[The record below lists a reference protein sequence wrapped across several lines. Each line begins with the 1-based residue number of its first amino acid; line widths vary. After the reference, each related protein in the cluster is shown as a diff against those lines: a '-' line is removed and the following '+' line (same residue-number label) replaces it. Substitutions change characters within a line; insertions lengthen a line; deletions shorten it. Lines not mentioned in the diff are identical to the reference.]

1 MAKPCP
7 PRAFHWALRLSG
19 LLAALTLGATAM
31 AADPPVA
38 AFQSE
43 YRLKAA
49 GFPFS
54 VGATRS
60 LAPAADGG
68 WKMEVKAK
76 NFIGEIRETSVFQWD
91 GCVPV
96 TRYYGYR
103 RAGLG
108 RGKTAELRIDPAS
121 HQATSERSD
130 HEPRTYDAGPGAT
143 DEIALPLALQCMLSR
158 GEDALTLRVADE
170 REVET
175 HRYRVEGRET
185 LEVADREVKTI
196 KVRRVRERD
205 NGRETFLWFAPEHDH
220 ALVQLVQRN
229 NDGRHVLRLETF
241 P

>member
-1 MAKPCP
+1 MANPCP
-7 PRAFHWALRLSG
+7 PRAFHRALRLSG
-19 LLAALTLGATAM
+19 LLAALTLASNAM
-31 AADPPVA
+31 AAPPVA

-54 VGATRS
+54 VSATRS
-60 LAPAADGG
+60 LTPTGNGG

-76 NFIGEIRETSVFQWD
+76 NFIGEIRETSVFHWD

-108 RGKTAELRIDPAS
+108 RVKTAELRIDPTS
-121 HQATSERSD
+121 HQATSERSGHD
-130 HEPRTYDAGPGAT
+130 SRVYDAGAAAT
-143 DEIALPLALQCMLSR
+143 DDISLPLALQCMLSR
-158 GEDALTLRVADE
+158 KQDSMTLRVADE

-175 HRYRVEGRET
+175 HRYQVEGRET
-185 LEVADREVKTI
+185 LEVDDKEVDTI

-205 NGRETFLWFAPEHDH
+205 NGRQTWLWFAPEHDY

-229 NDGRHVLRLETF
+229 NDGRHVLRLESF

>member
-7 PRAFHWALRLSG
+7 PRAFHRALRLSG
-19 LLAALTLGATAM
+19 LLAALTLGSTAM
-31 AADPPVA
+31 AAPPVA

-60 LAPAADGG
+60 LSPAANGG

-76 NFIGEIRETSVFQWD
+76 NFIGEIRETSLFEWQ

-108 RGKTAELRIDPAS
+108 RVKTAELRIDPAT
-121 HQATSERSD
+121 HRATSERSG
-130 HEPRTYDAGPGAT
+130 HEPRDYDAGAAAT

-158 GEDALTLRVADE
+158 DQDNLTLRVADE

-175 HRYRVEGRET
+175 HRYQVEGRET
-185 LEVADREVKTI
+185 LEVGDREVATI

-205 NGRETFLWFAPEHDH
+205 NGRETWLWFAPEHDY

-229 NDGRHVLRLETF
+229 NDGRHVLRLENL